1 MKNISIHRELN
12 TDQIYIYIIIIFLK
26 TYKKKTFVK
35 EGNKK
40 SQKISVKNILPLN
53 HKFPKVLNSLIP
65 RYIDQIHN

>member
-12 TDQIYIYIIIIFLK
+12 TDQIYIYYHYFFKNLQ
-26 TYKKKTFVK
+26 KKTFVK